1 MTVMFNPSSNKE
13 AVMKT
18 WIKRTLFGAL
28 GATLVVGGLT
38 ACGSRGEHRHGG
50 GWSEERITEMRGKA
64 IEKVSEKLELNEAQK
79 QKLGVL
85 ADEMLAQR
93 KALRGDTA
101 NPRAEMQALIA
112 GEKFDRTRA
121 QTLLEQKTQA
131 VQAGGPRVIA
141 AMADF
146 YDSLTPTQQAQ
157 VREKME
163 KRRGWWKRG

>member
-1 MTVMFNPSSNKE
+1 
-13 AVMKT
+13 MKT
-18 WIKRTLFGAL
+18 WIKRTLIGAL
-28 GATLVVGGLT
+28 SATVLLGGLA
-38 ACGSRGEHRHGG
+38 ACGSRGEHRHSG
-50 GWSEERITEMRGKA
+50 GWSEERVTEMRGKA
-64 IEKVSEKLELNEAQK
+64 IDKVSEKLELNEAQK

-112 GEKFDRTRA
+112 GDKFDRSRA
-121 QTLLEQKTQA
+121 QTLLDQKTQT
-131 VQAGGPRVIA
+131 VQAGGPRMIA

>member
-13 AVMKT
+13 TVMKT
-18 WIKRTLFGAL
+18 WIKRTLYGAL
-28 GATLVVGGLT
+28 CATLIVGGLT
-38 ACGSRGEHRHGG
+38 ACGSRGERHHGG

-112 GEKFDRTRA
+112 GDKFDRSRA

-131 VQAGGPRVIA
+131 VQTGGPRVIA

-146 YDSLTPTQQAQ
+146 YDSLTPVQQAQ

>member
-1 MTVMFNPSSNKE
+1 
-13 AVMKT
+13 MKT
-18 WIKRTLFGAL
+18 WIKRTLYGAL

-50 GWSEERITEMRGKA
+50 GWSEERVTEMRGKA
-64 IEKVSEKLELNEAQK
+64 LERVSKTLELNEAQK

-93 KALRGDTA
+93 KALRGDSTD
-101 NPRAEMQALIA
+101 PRSEMKNLVA
-112 GEKFDRTRA
+112 GDKFDRSRA
-121 QTLLEQKTQA
+121 QTLLDQKTQA
-131 VQAGGPRVIA
+131 VQAGGPRVIE

-157 VREKME
+157 VREKMD
-163 KRRGWWKRG
+163 KRHGWWKRG

>member
-18 WIKRTLFGAL
+18 WIKRTLIGAL
-28 GATLVVGGLT
+28 SATVLAGGLA
-38 ACGSRGEHRHGG
+38 ACGSRGEHRPGG

-93 KALRGDTA
+93 KAIRGDTA

-112 GEKFDRTRA
+112 GDKFDRSRA

-146 YDSLTPTQQAQ
+146 YDSLTPAQQAQ

-163 KRRGWWKRG
+163 KRGGWWKRG

>member
-1 MTVMFNPSSNKE
+1 
-13 AVMKT
+13 MKA
-18 WIKRTLFGAL
+18 WIKRTFIGAL
-28 GATLVVGGLT
+28 SVTVLAGGLA

-64 IEKVSEKLELNEAQK
+64 IEKVSERLELNEAQK

-112 GEKFDRTRA
+112 GDKFDRTRA

-146 YDSLTPTQQAQ
+146 YDSLTPAQQAQ

-163 KRRGWWKRG
+163 KRHGWWKRG

>member
-13 AVMKT
+13 TVVKT
-18 WIKRTLFGAL
+18 WIKRTLYGAL
-28 GATLVVGGLT
+28 GATLIVGGLT

-112 GEKFDRTRA
+112 GDKFDRARA

-146 YDSLTPTQQAQ
+146 YDSLTPAQQAQ

>member
-1 MTVMFNPSSNKE
+1 MFNPSFKQES
-13 AVMKT
+13 VMKT
-18 WIKRTLFGAL
+18 WIKRTFIGAL
-28 GATLVVGGLT
+28 GATVLAGGLA

-50 GWSEERITEMRGKA
+50 GWSEERVTEMRGKA

-93 KALRGDTA
+93 KALRGDSA
-101 NPRAEMQALIA
+101 DPRTEMKNLIA
-112 GEKFDRTRA
+112 GEKFDRSKA
-121 QTLLEQKTQA
+121 QTLLDQKTQS

-146 YDSLTPTQQAQ
+146 YDSLTPAQQAQ

-163 KRRGWWKRG
+163 KRRGWWSRG